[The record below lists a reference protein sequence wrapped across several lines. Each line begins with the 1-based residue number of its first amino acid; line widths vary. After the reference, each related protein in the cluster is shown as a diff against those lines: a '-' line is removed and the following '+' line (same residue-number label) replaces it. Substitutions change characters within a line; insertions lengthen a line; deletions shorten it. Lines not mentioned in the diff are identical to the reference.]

1 MKVSTKWLQD
11 YVDLKIDPAQ
21 LAEKIERTAV
31 EVDEEYCL
39 ADGLKK
45 IVVGYVQSKKPH
57 PDSDHLNICQV
68 DVGQEKSLQI
78 ICGAPNL
85 EADRKVIVALPG
97 SRIAGNVKIKRSK
110 MRGEVSEGMIC
121 SLQEIGFAES
131 VVPKEFANGIYFL
144 PNNAQ
149 PGDSIYSYLGMD
161 EAIIDLDV
169 TPNRADML
177 SMRGTA
183 TELAAIYD
191 KPVHFSHPQVTE
203 TADEK
208 TSDLLQVTAD
218 STLAPTY
225 LIRIIKN
232 VTLKASPLWL
242 QKRLWNAGVRPINNV
257 VDVTNYILLDY
268 GQPLHSFDYDQIA
281 GKHLNVRLA
290 HDGETL
296 QTLDE
301 QERQLRPGKDIV
313 IADQQGAAALAGTMG
328 GLRTA
333 VSDQTTTIALEAA
346 VFDATRIRQTAR
358 RHKLHSEASTRFE
371 RGINQKTVAEALDA
385 AAMLIAELGDGQL
398 TKGILK
404 AALAE
409 PQDVTVKISLDKIN
423 QVLGTNLSVATVE
436 DIFQRLGFQVT
447 VTATDFTVVIPP
459 SRWDISIPADLIEE
473 VARIYGYDNLPATLP
488 TSVLTPGHY
497 TYQQR
502 VIRQTR
508 QLLESAGLDQ
518 AISYG
523 LTNNK
528 KAQRFMMEPSAA
540 TELSFPMSSDRT
552 TARMNLISG
561 LLDDVAYNVARKV
574 ENVALYEEGRV
585 FYRQADQVRPREVEH
600 VAGALTGEFTP
611 SNWHEPSNGI
621 DFFTTKG
628 IVEFLLKSLGISQ
641 ARFVRGDSHEEM
653 HPGRTADIYLG
664 EQFIGF
670 VGEVHPAICQEY
682 RIKRT
687 YVFEL
692 DLQQIIEAPKQAE
705 LYHPISKYPA
715 ITRDVA
721 LAVDQTI
728 ENAAIINCFY
738 DHGGKYLRSVQLFDV
753 YQGKK
758 MAANKKSLAYKLT
771 YQAQDAT
778 LADEQ
783 VNQDFERVLGRL
795 EAEFGAVVR

>member
-11 YVDLKIDPAQ
+11 YVDLKVDPAQ

-31 EVDEEYCL
+31 EVDEEYRL

-45 IVVGYVQSKKPH
+45 IVVGYVKSKRPH

-68 DVGQEKSLQI
+68 DIGQKDLLQI
-78 ICGAPNL
+78 VCGAPNL
-85 EADRKVIVALPG
+85 AADKKVIVALPG
-97 SRIAGNVKIKRSK
+97 ARIAGNVKIKRSK

-121 SLQEIGFAES
+121 SLQEIGFADG
-131 VVPKEFANGIYFL
+131 VVPKKFADGIYFL
-144 PNNAQ
+144 PADAKL
-149 PGDSIYSYLGMD
+149 GETVFSYLGMD
-161 EAIIDLDV
+161 ESIIDLDV

-191 KPVHFSHPQVTE
+191 KQTHFTHPQIVE
-203 TADEK
+203 EAPEK
-208 TSDLLQVTAD
+208 TADLLQVTVD
-218 STLAPTY
+218 SKLAPTY
-225 LIRIIKN
+225 LVRIIKN

-281 GKHLNVRLA
+281 GQQLTVRLA
-290 HDGETL
+290 EPNEKL

-313 IADQQGAAALAGTMG
+313 IADTQGAVALAGTMG

-346 VFDATRIRQTAR
+346 VFDSTRVRQTAR
-358 RHKLHSEASTRFE
+358 RHNLHSEASMRFE
-371 RGINQKTVAEALDA
+371 RGINQSTVAEALDA
-385 AAMLIAELGDGQL
+385 AAMLIAKLGDGQL
-398 TKGILK
+398 TKEILT
-404 AALAE
+404 ASLTE
-409 PQDVTVKISLDKIN
+409 PEPVTVITSLGKIN
-423 QVLGTNLSVATVE
+423 HVLGTTLSVTTVK
-436 DIFQRLGFQVT
+436 DIFKRLGFEVST
-447 VTATDFTVVIPP
+447 SATDFTVVIPP

-488 TSVLTPGHY
+488 TSVLVPGHY
-497 TYQQR
+497 TYRQR
-502 VIRQTR
+502 IIRQTC

-523 LTNNK
+523 LTNK
-528 KAQRFMMEPSAA
+528 VKASRFMLEPSAA
-540 TELSFPMSSDRT
+540 TELNFPMSSDRT
-552 TARMNLISG
+552 TARMNLVSG

-585 FYRQADQVRPREVEH
+585 FYRQADQTRPREVEH
-600 VAGALTGEFTP
+600 VAGALTGEFALG
-611 SNWHEPSNGI
+611 NWHESSSKV
-621 DFFTTKG
+621 DFFVTKG
-628 IVEFLLKSLGISQ
+628 IVEFLLKSLGIEKV
-641 ARFVRGDSHEEM
+641 RFIKAVEHDDM

-670 VGEVHPAICQEY
+670 VGEVHPTICEEY
-682 RIKRT
+682 GIKRT
-687 YVFEL
+687 YVFEI
-692 DLQQIIEAPKQAE
+692 DLQQVIENPKHEERYQ
-705 LYHPISKYPA
+705 PISKYPA

-721 LAVDQTI
+721 LAVDQSV
-728 ENAAIINCFY
+728 ENAEITNCFY
-738 DHGGKYLRSVQLFDV
+738 DHGGKYLQSVQLFDV
-753 YQGKK
+753 YQGSKLSS
-758 MAANKKSLAYKLT
+758 NKKSLAYKLT
-771 YQAQDAT
+771 YQAQDTT
-778 LADEQ
+778 LSDEQ
-783 VNQDFERVLGRL
+783 VNLDFERVLQRV
-795 EAEFGAVVR
+795 EEKFAAVVR